1 MKLTG
6 MMAALCRFISMLGD
20 KGLPFFKLLKKSDK
34 FKWTDEADQAL
45 KELKTFLTTPPVMVP
60 PAPKETLLLYI
71 SASTQ
76 VVSTVLVAERPEEGH
91 QYPVQRP
98 IYYVSKV
105 LSNSKV
111 RYLQP
116 QTLYTSFSS
125 RRASCDIIS
134 SHTRSRSSLV
144 SPSEKS
150 YIATTSWGASSS
162 GRSSWV
168 NSTSS
173 FAHDRP
179 SSPRSSPISSPSGRR
194 PNSLRR
200 WRRRSTGRCTS
211 TVP

>member
-34 FKWTDEADQAL
+34 FKWIDEADQAL
-45 KELKTFLTTPPVMVP
+45 KELKTFLTTPPIMVP

-76 VVSTVLVAERPEEGH
+76 VVSAVLVAERPEEGH

-105 LSNSKV
+105 LSDSKV

-116 QTLYTSFSS
+116 QTLLYIILITSRKLRHYFQ
-125 RRASCDIIS
+125 
-134 SHTRSRSSLV
+134 SHKIKV
-144 SPSEKS
+144 
-150 YIATTSWGASSS
+150 
-162 GRSSWV
+162 V
-168 NSTSS
+168 SS
-173 FAHDRP
+173 FPLREILCSHD
-179 SSPRSSPISSPSGRR
+179 IVGRIVKWSVELGEFDLEFC
-194 PNSLRR
+194 P
-200 WRRRSTGRCTS
+200 
-211 TVP
+211 